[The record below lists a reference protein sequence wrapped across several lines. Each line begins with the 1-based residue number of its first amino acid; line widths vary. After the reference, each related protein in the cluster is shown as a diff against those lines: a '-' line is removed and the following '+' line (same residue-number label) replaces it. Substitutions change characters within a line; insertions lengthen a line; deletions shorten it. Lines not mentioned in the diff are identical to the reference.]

1 MGQRVRF
8 GSHTV
13 DLGSRT
19 VECDGT
25 PISLEPQVFD
35 VLALLIEHRDRV
47 VTKLELLDRVWG
59 DRFVSPAT
67 LTSRVRD
74 LRAALGD
81 SGRSQH
87 VVKTVHG
94 RGFQFVARLDV
105 VDEAQPAG
113 FGAPTP
119 LRTPAAEAGLKP
131 LVGRADLL
139 DEVHRRLAECR
150 LVTLVGPG
158 GVGKTHLMRHATAGL
173 GAIVTDLTDV
183 RDGDALL
190 LSMLSAVGGT
200 ERADADV
207 TEALAEMLAGRHI
220 LLVLDNCEHVI
231 DAAIAATAE
240 LLRRCPGL
248 RILATSRRPLQLGEE
263 TVIRVGQL
271 DAESAAD
278 VLIGH
283 AARHGVTL
291 DRSDELLDVCR
302 RLDGLP
308 LALELAASKTRAIPL
323 GDLSRLLGERLELL
337 TDETNNADAHHA
349 SLDTAIRW
357 SVDLLT
363 ERQRELLA
371 RFGVFVGQFD
381 LAAVDTVCVGPGS
394 SDRTETI
401 TDLVALVDLSLVE
414 FDVAT
419 GRYRLLEPIRMFA
432 ESLGIDDDV
441 RLRYRNHV
449 LDVVDAAAPIRVATA
464 ARDLDAIRTAWPSL
478 RALVATAR
486 AETDAATLHRAVA
499 AVTRFA
505 EQTFSFEVIDW
516 AEAAIALD
524 VAADRPTPPETHL
537 ALALLRTHRSDFDV
551 AADHLARVEGADP
564 SLVELARLWHHYFT
578 GDLAA
583 TYACRDRL
591 REIADGTGSYVE
603 RVAITAGHFLDKGAQ
618 RPFDPIEVARLDS
631 WATDGDPVVAAS
643 AALCTVLRLDWDSQ
657 ADEAIEALTTIIET
671 ARRLGLA
678 FLASGASTARSI
690 VLSTS
695 PGAES
700 SARVLRA
707 TLRSYVEVSSWQ
719 FALAD
724 FAAASLALVHGG
736 RARDAAELLGARRAA
751 GYVGDSSAEVEDQA
765 TEAARRALGDR
776 AFDEAVRQGHARDVA
791 TATRLAIAAFDQ
803 IIGDR
808 VAPSA

>member
-87 VVKTVHG
+87 VIKTVHG
-94 RGFQFVARLDV
+94 RGFQFVAQLDV

-113 FGAPTP
+113 FGLPAVP
-119 LRTPAAEAGLKP
+119 RTAVAEAGLKP

-190 LSMLSAVGGT
+190 LSVLSAVGGT
-200 ERADADV
+200 ERADADA
-207 TEALAEMLAGRHI
+207 TEALVEMLAGRHTV
-220 LLVLDNCEHVI
+220 LVLDNCEHVI

-263 TVIRVGQL
+263 AVIRVGPL

-337 TDETNNADAHHA
+337 TDETHDADAHHA

-381 LAAVDTVCVGPGS
+381 LAAVDAVCVGPGS

-401 TDLVALVDLSLVE
+401 ADLVALVDLSLVE

-441 RLRYRNHV
+441 RLRYRDHV
-449 LDVVDAAAPIRVATA
+449 LAVVEAAAPLPIATV
-464 ARDLDAIRTAWPSL
+464 ARDLEAIRMAWPSL
-478 RALVATAR
+478 RAVVATAR
-486 AETDAATLHRAVA
+486 VDGDGATLHRAVA

-551 AADHLARVEGADP
+551 AADHLARVEGAEP
-564 SLVELARLWHHYFT
+564 SLVELAHLWHHYFT
-578 GDLAA
+578 GDLTA

-591 REIADGTGSYVE
+591 RKVAEGTGSYVE

-618 RPFDPIEVARLDS
+618 RPFDPAEVARLDS
-631 WATDGDPVVAAS
+631 WATEGDPVVAAS

-751 GYVGDSSAEVEDQA
+751 GYVGDSSAEVEEQA

-776 AFDEAVRQGHARDVA
+776 AFDEALRQGSARDVA

-808 VAPSA
+808 VAPGA